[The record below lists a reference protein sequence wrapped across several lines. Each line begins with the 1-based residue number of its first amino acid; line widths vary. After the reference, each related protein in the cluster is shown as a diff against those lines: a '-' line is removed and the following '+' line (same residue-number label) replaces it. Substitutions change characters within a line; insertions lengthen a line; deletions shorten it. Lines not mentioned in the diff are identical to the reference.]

1 MSNEF
6 FRFGTEFH
14 IDILYHL
21 FAHMDLGQDF
31 TNLYSKEYIKTM
43 EGEKYNLGICD
54 EGLQDKLNNIK
65 DIYIRNNLYILNF
78 LSYKFNCYDELL
90 EALKGLSEDST
101 VKHDDSFIRICK
113 EKYFTSHESKAF
125 LREFIKI
132 MQYEKE
138 SFYENYWCTKQKE
151 LENVKYKFI
160 DLCNKKLSK
169 IFLPIIKYENKQ
181 PLIYLSLS
189 MTCNGRGGFTSREF
203 LNAAVK
209 FPQRE
214 EEFIESFF
222 TAIHE
227 MTHQFVDD
235 ITFKAMGV
243 NDKFMVI
250 DYDTHIIR
258 ESAVIYTDYLLCKKY
273 LPEHLEKYLSCMLN
287 GPEHNNGNSKTSIND
302 LEEEFNKKFQV
313 PKEVLDGVLEYFNGI
328 EN

>member
-1 MSNEF
+1 MSYEVF
-6 FRFGTEFH
+6 HFGTEFH

-21 FAHMDLGQDF
+21 LAHMDLGQDF
-31 TNLYSKEYIKTM
+31 TNLYSKKYINTI
-43 EGEKYNLGICD
+43 EGEKYNLGISND
-54 EGLQDKLNNIK
+54 GVEEKLNNIK
-65 DIYIRNNLYILNF
+65 DIYIRNNLHILNF
-78 LSYKFNCYDELL
+78 LPYKFNSYDEFI
-90 EALKGLSEDST
+90 EALVWLAGDST
-101 VKHDDSFIRICK
+101 VEHDDSFMRICK
-113 EKYFTSHESKAF
+113 EKYFISVESKVF

-138 SFYENYWCTKQKE
+138 SFYENYWCKKQKE

-189 MTCNGRGGFTSREF
+189 MTCNGRGGFTSKKF

-250 DYDTHIIR
+250 DYDTHNIR

-273 LPEHLEKYLSCMLN
+273 LPEHLEKYLSFMLN
-287 GPEHNNGNSKTSIND
+287 GSEHNNGNSKTSIND

-313 PKEVLDGVLEYFNGI
+313 PKEVLGGVLEYFI
-328 EN
+328 RV

>member
-1 MSNEF
+1 MSNEV

-21 FAHMDLGQDF
+21 LVHMDLGQDF

-54 EGLQDKLNNIK
+54 EGLQEKLNNIK
-65 DIYIRNNLYILNF
+65 DIYMRNNLYILNF
-78 LSYKFNCYDELL
+78 LPYKFNNYDEFI
-90 EALKGLSEDST
+90 EALGWLAGYST
-101 VKHDDSFIRICK
+101 VEHDDSFIRICK
-113 EKYFTSHESKAF
+113 EKYFISNESKVF
-125 LREFIKI
+125 LRNFMKI

-138 SFYENYWCTKQKE
+138 SFYENYWCKKQKE

-169 IFLPIIKYENKQ
+169 IFLPIIKCENKQ

-189 MTCNGRGGFTSREF
+189 ITCHGRGGFTSKEF

-250 DYDTHIIR
+250 DYDTHIIK

-273 LPEHLEKYLSCMLN
+273 LPEHLEKYLSFMLN
-287 GPEHNNGNSKTSIND
+287 EPKYNNGNSKTSINE
-302 LEEEFNKKFQV
+302 LEEEFNKKFQL